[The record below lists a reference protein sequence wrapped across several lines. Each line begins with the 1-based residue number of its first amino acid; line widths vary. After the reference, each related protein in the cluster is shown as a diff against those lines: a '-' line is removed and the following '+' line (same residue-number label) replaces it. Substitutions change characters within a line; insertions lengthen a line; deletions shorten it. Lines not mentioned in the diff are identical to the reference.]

1 MPKQNWKH
9 YIKHLFKVNINKM
22 KKIAG
27 FILTIV
33 LASCA
38 DQTGKQELESRIAE
52 KNKELSSLKKEIKNL
67 EQKMEKDFGSTAVD
81 KKIPVGIQV
90 MDYKPFNHYLQTNGE
105 TEAKEEAYISPE
117 SNGRI
122 DKIFVEEG
130 DHVNKGQLLAQLNT
144 AVIRNNIE
152 EVKTN
157 LELADTMYKKQKKLW
172 GQNIGSQTQYL
183 QAKNRKESLEK
194 RLQTLRSQLAMAQV
208 RAPFNGTIVNIMQK
222 EGEMGSPAARLM
234 HLVDLSNLLIETA
247 ISEEYLSKIQKG
259 DPAIVTF
266 PAFPGYKKSLPV
278 TRIGD
283 YIDKET
289 RTFEVEF
296 RLKNPDYKI
305 KPNLIAEVKINDFH
319 NDSAFVV
326 PAIIVKEDMKGD
338 YLFRAVTKKNDVVAE
353 KIYVTTGKSYNDETM
368 IVKGLS
374 KNDSVIIAGFNRVSN
389 GIEVTIDQKQASRI
403 PIGETA
409 RKPNQSR

>member
-1 MPKQNWKH
+1 
-9 YIKHLFKVNINKM
+9 M

>member
-1 MPKQNWKH
+1 
-9 YIKHLFKVNINKM
+9 M

-27 FILTIV
+27 FILMIILV
-33 LASCA
+33 SCA

-90 MDYKPFNHYLQTNGE
+90 MDYEPFNHYLQTNGE
-105 TEAKEEAYISPE
+105 TEAIEEAYISPE

-289 RTFEVEF
+289 RTFEIEF
-296 RLKNPDYKI
+296 RLKNPDHKI

-403 PIGETA
+403 PIGETS
-409 RKPNQSR
+409 RKSNQSR

>member
-1 MPKQNWKH
+1 
-9 YIKHLFKVNINKM
+9 M

-27 FILTIV
+27 FILMVV
-33 LASCA
+33 LVSCA

-81 KKIPVGIQV
+81 KKIPVGIKV
-90 MDYKPFNHYLQTNGE
+90 MDYEPFNHYLQTNGE

-130 DHVNKGQLLAQLNT
+130 DNVNKGQLLAQLNT

-152 EVKTN
+152 EMKTN

-172 GQNIGSQTQYL
+172 DQNIGSQTQYL

-247 ISEEYLSKIQKG
+247 ISEEYLAKIQKG

-266 PAFPGYKKSLPV
+266 PAFPSYKKSLPV

-289 RTFEVEF
+289 RTFEIEF
-296 RLKNPDYKI
+296 RLKNPDHKI
-305 KPNLIAEVKINDFH
+305 KPNLIAEVKINDFR

-338 YLFRAVTKKNDVVAE
+338 YLFRAVTKKNDIVAE

-389 GIEVTIDQKQASRI
+389 GIEVTIDQEQANRI
-403 PIGETA
+403 PIGKTA

>member
-1 MPKQNWKH
+1 
-9 YIKHLFKVNINKM
+9 M

-27 FILTIV
+27 IILAIV
-33 LASCA
+33 LASCV
-38 DQTGKQELESRIAE
+38 DKPGEQQLESKITA
-52 KNKELSSLKKEIKNL
+52 KNKELRALKKEIKSL
-67 EQKMEKDFGSTAVD
+67 EQKKEKEYGSTAGNNKV
-81 KKIPVGIQV
+81 PVGIQV
-90 MDYKPFNHYLQTNGE
+90 IQSGSFNHYLQTNGE
-105 TEAKEEAYISPE
+105 TNAKEEAYISPE

-130 DHVNKGQLLAQLNT
+130 DVVKKGQLLAQLNT

-157 LELADTMYKKQKKLW
+157 LELADTMYRKQKKLW
-172 GQNIGSQTQYL
+172 DQNIGSQTQYL

-208 RAPFNGTIVNIMQK
+208 RAPFNGTIVDIMQK
-222 EGEMGSPAARLM
+222 GGEMGSPAARLM
-234 HLVDLSNLLIETA
+234 HIVDLSNLLIETN

-266 PAFPGYKKSLPV
+266 PAFPNFKKRLPV

-289 RTFEVEF
+289 RTFEIEL
-296 RLKNPDYKI
+296 RLKNPDHKI
-305 KPNLIAEVKINDFH
+305 KPNLIAEVKINDYH
-319 NDSAFVV
+319 DDSAFVV

-338 YLFRAVTKKNDVVAE
+338 YLFRAVTKNNNIIAE
-353 KIYVTTGKSYNDETM
+353 KIYVTPGKSYNDETM
-368 IVKGLS
+368 IVKGITE
-374 KNDSVIIAGFNRVSN
+374 NDSIIIAGFNRVSN
-389 GIEVTIDQKQASRI
+389 GIEVIIDQDQANRM

-409 RKPNQSR
+409 RKISGKK